1 MASQTQNWRKVGGGG
16 GGSDAIVTIK
26 CGPPRSANAH
36 RRNARGRQQ
45 GGRRRPTP
53 SKHTVTQHFIRAVN
67 ARKEKPAGRD
77 GWKTVGNAKPAAVR
91 RLSKSAVQ
99 TANRFSALS
108 DNTSVVAVV
117 PRVAKAV
124 APKGAWSKPFAMDA
138 ALAKRPSPLEI
149 VHPKL
154 VSLKKQV
161 TFKGDSENLMTPP
174 CDVMEFN
181 KDDAPLTIS
190 DPSYAPPDLASAKT
204 SSWTPSTPPMTAHE
218 RQTILDELARLAP
231 LLDDLEENGS
241 WADGEEIDELT
252 EKIAELQAKLA

>member
-16 GGSDAIVTIK
+16 DGSDAIVTIK

-45 GGRRRPTP
+45 GGRRRWTP

-91 RLSKSAVQ
+91 RLSKSAVR
-99 TANRFSALS
+99 TANRFSALG
-108 DNTSVVAVV
+108 DDAAKDV
-117 PRVAKAV
+117 PRVAKPI
-124 APKGAWSKPFAMDA
+124 APTGAWAKPIAMDA
-138 ALAKRPSPLEI
+138 TPAKRPSLLEI
-149 VHPKL
+149 VRPKL

-174 CDVMEFN
+174 CDVMVFK

-231 LLDDLEENGS
+231 LLDDLEKNGT